1 MNWKYKRSDYRRP
14 SVQLG
19 HMDVRLAFF
28 EDRVEGTGTLHL
40 CAREAVREV
49 LLDCDGKK
57 VPHALDREYAPGE
70 RFTID
75 VAHTCHPD
83 DRRLEG
89 IYRDVTPPGCPQQY
103 MSQCQQYGFQRI
115 LPVIDDCTAKC
126 TFRTVLEGD
135 ARYTHLISNGDR
147 VGDTTTAD
155 RRTVVYENRKPMA
168 PYLFIACVGTWDVLS
183 DEVEYPDTHRRIRL
197 EYLVPPGHAD
207 GARVPMEILK
217 KSILFQHEL
226 TGFEYPYETYR
237 TICMEKSLYGG
248 MENTGNTT
256 IITEA
261 ALIDDTIADKRLVY
275 AHGVIPH
282 EFEHSHCGSGVT
294 METVFDMWLNEAYTV
309 NVERAFLAREFGA
322 SFARRMEIDA
332 LRETGGA
339 LAEEEGGAASA
350 VVREGVNDPDEVVDA
365 ITYDKAPEV
374 LNTLR
379 SLIGAD
385 AYAAA
390 WREYFRRFDGG
401 NANTDDFLKVFGE
414 TTGRDI
420 AALMRPWLFDAGHP
434 TVTAKWSWAD
444 GTLTVDLARDRDYVV
459 PVPFV
464 LVKDG
469 KDVASGTFVLDGPRQ
484 TFSTRCPKPDFI
496 SWNRGCGFYGVL
508 AAEATEAELALQ
520 ARTDPDGG
528 NRAEAMRML
537 RDKGAIDTW
546 LSLYGEMFAEAV
558 RCATGNGGDLGTYA
572 ALLAIPADSLDRRRR
587 AFVRENV
594 REMRTLRAAAA
605 RRIGIAKLADALA
618 GRGGIDASCPALS
631 SAAIVRRAYET
642 CLLNLLAAANVPDA
656 WAAIRDYLNRAT
668 NITARLN
675 ALRAL
680 VASDDPRR
688 YETLAAHGEELRRS
702 LNGYIG
708 YLGVVASDPHKTVFA
723 AIAAE
728 EAREGWSITHPAL
741 SRALYC
747 GFVANGD
754 RLWTDEGLA
763 WLEATL
769 VKYAQVSEY
778 NAIRLLAPIMNWKW
792 FPEDLRSKIG
802 GLLARVS
809 AALPFERYPF
819 IGGKLRALGGE
830 PVTSTSP
837 A

>member
-1 MNWKYKRSDYRRP
+1 MEWKFKRADYRRP
-14 SVQLG
+14 PVQLE

-28 EDRVEGTGTLHL
+28 EDRVEGTGRLH
-40 CAREAVREV
+40 CRAREAVREV
-49 LLDCDGKK
+49 LLDCDGEK
-57 VPHALDREYAPGE
+57 VPYALDREYAAGE
-70 RFTID
+70 RFTVD

-126 TFRTVLEGD
+126 TFRTALEGD
-135 ARYTHLISNGDR
+135 ARYTHLISNGDL
-147 VGDTTTAD
+147 VGDTTAD
-155 RRTVVYENRKPMA
+155 GRRTVVYENRKPMA
-168 PYLFIACVGTWDVLS
+168 PYLFIACAGTWEVLA

-197 EYLVPPGHAD
+197 EYLVPPGHLD
-207 GARVPMEILK
+207 GARVPMDILK
-217 KSILFQHEL
+217 RSILFQHEL

-261 ALIDDTIADKRLVY
+261 ALIDETISDARLVY

-309 NVERAFLAREFGA
+309 NVERAFLAHEFGA
-322 SFARRMEIDA
+322 AFARRLDIDA
-332 LRETGGA
+332 LRGTGGA
-339 LAEEEGGAASA
+339 FAEEEGGAASA
-350 VVREGVNDPDEVVDA
+350 VVREGVNDPDDVVDA

-379 SLIGAD
+379 NLIGAES
-385 AYAAA
+385 YGAA

-401 NANTDDFLKVFGE
+401 NANTDDFLKVFSE

-420 AALMRPWLFDAGHP
+420 ATLMRPWLFDAGHP
-434 TVTAKWSWAD
+434 TVTAKWSWTD
-444 GTLTVDLARDRDYVV
+444 GTLAVELARDKDYVI
-459 PVPFV
+459 PVPYA

-484 TFSTRCPKPDFI
+484 VFSTRCPKPDFI

-508 AAEATEAELALQ
+508 VAEATEAELALQ

-537 RDKGAIDTW
+537 RDKGATETW
-546 LSLYGEMFAEAV
+546 LALYAEIFGEAA
-558 RCATGNGGDLGTYA
+558 RCAAGNGGDLGTCA
-572 ALLAIPADSLDRRRR
+572 ALLSIPADSLDRRRR

-594 REMRTLRAAAA
+594 REMRALRAAAVHK
-605 RRIGIAKLADALA
+605 IGVDKIADSLA
-618 GRGGIDASCPALS
+618 GSCVPRDRATANA
-631 SAAIVRRAYET
+631 AAILRRAYEN
-642 CLLNLLAAANVPDA
+642 CLLQLLAAANVPEA
-656 WAAIRDYLNRAT
+656 WAAIRAYLARAA

-680 VASDDPRR
+680 VASDDPVRC
-688 YETLAAHGEELRRS
+688 ETLATHGEELRRS

-708 YLGVVASDPHKTVFA
+708 YLGVVASDPHESVFA
-723 AIAAE
+723 SIAAE
-728 EAREGWSITHPAL
+728 EAREGWSIEHPAL

-747 GFVANGD
+747 GFAANGD

-763 WLEATL
+763 WLEATI

-778 NAIRLLAPIMNWKW
+778 NAIRLLAPLMNWKW
-792 FPEDLRSKIG
+792 FPEELRAAADA
-802 GLLARVS
+802 LLERAS
-809 AALPFERYPF
+809 AALPFDRYPF
-819 IGGKLRALGGE
+819 IGGKLRAMRG
-830 PVTSTSP
+830 
-837 A
+837 